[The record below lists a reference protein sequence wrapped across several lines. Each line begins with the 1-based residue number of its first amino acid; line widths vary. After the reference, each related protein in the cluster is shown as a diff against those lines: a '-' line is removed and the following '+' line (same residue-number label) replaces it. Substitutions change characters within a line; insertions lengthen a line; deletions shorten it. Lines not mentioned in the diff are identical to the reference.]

1 MNIQIPTRAQMQDST
16 GRPLT
21 QGLFLEVGYSDAA
34 VYTLKDQDHEL
45 NNKRYPSLK
54 RLYLECADPTEYEFA
69 TTYLLG
75 WKHWLRLCEN
85 KMLRAHIDE
94 WRDELEIKLR
104 SAAIKHILETSTGPL
119 GNVQSAKWVA
129 DRGWAIR
136 GAGRPS
142 KADVEREKK
151 IQAGMSGEFDADI
164 LRLVKKE
171 G

>member
-1 MNIQIPTRAQMQDST
+1 MELTLPTREQMQDVM
-16 GRPLT
+16 GKPLT
-21 QGLFLEVGYSDAA
+21 QGLFLEINYGDSA
-34 VYTLKDQDHEL
+34 VFTLKEQDHVL
-45 NNKRYPSLK
+45 NGKTYFSLK

-85 KMLRAHIDE
+85 KALRAHIDE

-104 SAAIKHILETSTGPL
+104 SAGVKKMIEASQGPL
-119 GNVQSAKWVA
+119 GSVQAAKWIA
-129 DRGWAIR
+129 DRGWSTR

-142 KADVEREKK
+142 KADIEREKK
-151 IQAGMSGEFDADI
+151 IQTGMTDEYAADF

>member
-1 MNIQIPTRAQMQDST
+1 MELTLPTREQMQDTT

-21 QGLFLEVGYSDAA
+21 QGLFLEVNYGDFA
-34 VYTLKDQDHEL
+34 VYSLKEVDHVHNGKTYL
-45 NNKRYPSLK
+45 SLK

-75 WKHWLRLCEN
+75 WKHWQRLCDN
-85 KMLRAHIDE
+85 KMLRVHIDE

-104 SAAIKHILETSTGPL
+104 AKAIKYILETSSGPVA
-119 GNVQSAKWVA
+119 NFQASKWVA
-129 DRGWAIR
+129 DRGWAVR

-151 IQAGMSGEFDADI
+151 IQAGISDEYSADI
-164 LRLVKKE
+164 VRLVK

>member
-1 MNIQIPTRAQMQDST
+1 MTDDM

-21 QGLFLEVGYSDAA
+21 QGMFLEITYGDVA
-34 VYTLKDQDHEL
+34 VYTLKDRDHEHNGKTYL
-45 NNKRYPSLK
+45 SLK

-75 WKHWLRLCEN
+75 WKHWMRLCDN
-85 KMLRAHIDE
+85 KQLRAHIDE

-104 SAAIKHILETSTGPL
+104 SAAVKQIIANSTV
-119 GNVQSAKWVA
+119 NVQASKWIA
-129 DRGWAIR
+129 DRGWATR

-142 KADVEREKK
+142 KAEVEREKK
-151 IQAGMSGEFDADI
+151 IQAGMSDEYAEDVR
-164 LRLVKKE
+164 RLSVVK